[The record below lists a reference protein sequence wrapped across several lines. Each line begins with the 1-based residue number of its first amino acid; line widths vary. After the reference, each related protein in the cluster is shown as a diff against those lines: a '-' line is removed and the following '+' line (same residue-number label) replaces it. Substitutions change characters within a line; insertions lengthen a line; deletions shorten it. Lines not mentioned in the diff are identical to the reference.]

1 MITLKELSLHN
12 IVTYDNA
19 TFNLDK
25 RGVSV
30 IYGRNKDSGDNETQ
44 SNGAGKSKL
53 FTILA
58 ETLSG
63 SHPLIQG
70 KQAVKDDFYRTDAS
84 VSITFDKYKLTKYK
98 SGSTVKY
105 ALAKQKDGKWKELHS
120 REPLDVLSQ
129 IFPISLDEFFTL
141 YYIDSSRPSVL
152 QRGTHLSR
160 FKLFSDLFRLSGY
173 DQVLAELKE
182 MSKELRGKA
191 SQLQE
196 VESQLAPLKE
206 EVVDTQDIQESL
218 RDVSK
223 KLSVV
228 QKKRN
233 FAADLLRLQDVQ
245 NKLEPNIERLSE
257 YGWDKDIDSLPKL
270 LKSVLKTIKE
280 SEAANQTYEKDL
292 KAYLRYK
299 SALSDYKKSQGLL
312 LRCGVSNRKDYEA
325 LVAERKEMLE
335 IDKRRA
341 ALTEQL
347 TKISATKPSQP
358 KPEKDFDSYADE
370 VARLRFQKDALTKD
384 LEALNTLD
392 KDACKCPTCLSTLNP
407 KSISRLKKSLKDEI
421 EQLSTTIKETKHLAN
436 LAETWEA
443 YTTNRSFIKRLQS
456 ELNDLPEHKE
466 VMPNVIL
473 SSLEAALQVEEPEPY
488 TEPVKPSETT
498 DLYKVQSSAET
509 VLQYKDELLAYSEN
523 AVEEYEYK
531 ELKDAVAK
539 LDVKVTTLSD
549 KAASLNREYGVAER
563 NATLLEE
570 LIERQQSLLTE
581 LKDLPLLKIL
591 ESAYSP
597 KGLKNTVITNLCAKV
612 QANLNLYAPLLYAE
626 PVTFALDV
634 SETQLNIL
642 ITRTFDGRPVTC
654 DVRRLSGAESRQF
667 NLLFPMALLPLV
679 PSPQRL
685 NVIILDEPTAN
696 LDEAAIDLFATK
708 FLPKLNELVPH
719 VIVLSP
725 NPLPIDTNS
734 IDSYLVTR
742 EHGVSTLSYL

>member
-12 IVTYDNA
+12 IVTYDDA
-19 TFNLDK
+19 TFNLNK

-53 FTILA
+53 FTVLA

-70 KQAVKDDFYRTDAS
+70 KQAVKDDFYRSDAS

-206 EVVDTQDIQESL
+206 DVVDTQDIQESL

-245 NKLEPNIERLSE
+245 NKLEPHIERLSE
-257 YGWDKDIDSLPKL
+257 YGWNKDIATLPRL

-280 SEAANQTYEKDL
+280 SEAVNQTYEKDL

-299 SALSDYKKSQGLL
+299 SALSDYKKAQGLL
-312 LRCGVSNRKDYEA
+312 LRCGISNRKDYEA
-325 LVAERKEMLE
+325 LVLERKEMLE

-341 ALTEQL
+341 AIEEQL
-347 TKISATKPSQP
+347 AKVSATKPSQP

-392 KDACKCPTCLSTLNP
+392 KDACKCPTCLSTLDP
-407 KSISRLKKSLKDEI
+407 KSISRLKKSLKNEI

-456 ELNDLPEHKE
+456 ELDNLPEHKE
-466 VMPNVIL
+466 VMPSPVL
-473 SSLEAALQVEEPEPY
+473 SSLESALQVEEPEPCP
-488 TEPVKPSETT
+488 EPVKPSETT

-591 ESAYSP
+591 ENAYSP

-642 ITRTFDGRPVTC
+642 ITRTFDGKPVTC

-679 PSPQRL
+679 PSNQRL

-742 EHGVSTLSYL
+742 EHGVSALSSL